1 MDFDNR
7 KVYGDTSITDG
18 LVYIYRVF
26 FLTGP
31 QGPGNFQGPELLAAP
46 GIFQGGW
53 KFSGPGNFQAPWK
66 FPGPLENSRGV
77 LISGQTRCGRK
88 MPRRIAVVAE
98 RVGIEGTKRGP
109 CGPKKNVAMHIV
121 TFTKC
126 GQINFCLS
134 AAHSLF
140 INNSRQGNESK

>member
-46 GIFQGGW
+46 GKFQD
-53 KFSGPGNFQAPWK
+53 PGYFQAPWK
-66 FPGPLENSRGV
+66 IPGGSLSPVRHAVPLRPRKFEV
-77 LISGQTRCGRK
+77 LK
-88 MPRRIAVVAE
+88 VDM
-98 RVGIEGTKRGP
+98 
-109 CGPKKNVAMHIV
+109 
-121 TFTKC
+121 
-126 GQINFCLS
+126 
-134 AAHSLF
+134 
-140 INNSRQGNESK
+140 

>member
-46 GIFQGGW
+46 GIFQGAW

-66 FPGPLENSRGV
+66 IPGSWIFPGPLENSRGV
-77 LISGQTRCGRK
+77 LISGQTRCEGLIGYLCAQKTRK
-88 MPRRIAVVAE
+88 V
-98 RVGIEGTKRGP
+98 
-109 CGPKKNVAMHIV
+109 
-121 TFTKC
+121 
-126 GQINFCLS
+126 
-134 AAHSLF
+134 
-140 INNSRQGNESK
+140 